1 MIPPISASLTP
12 VFHTEYQNEYKLPNF
27 VQVPRTAVVDDAE
40 PENETAAVCPFTGAA
55 AAV

>member
-1 MIPPISASLTP
+1 

-27 VQVPRTAVVDDAE
+27 VQAARPTGSGQALSAVT
-40 PENETAAVCPFTGAA
+40 TAASVCPFTGAA